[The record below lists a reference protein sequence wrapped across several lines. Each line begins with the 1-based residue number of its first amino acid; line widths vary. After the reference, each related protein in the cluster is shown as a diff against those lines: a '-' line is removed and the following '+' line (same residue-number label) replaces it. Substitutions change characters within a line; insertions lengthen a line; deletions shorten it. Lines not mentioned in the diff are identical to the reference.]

1 MPHPH
6 TCCLTEGGGSSAAVH
21 GARRI
26 VTVDRTRSSHSVSRR
41 TTVTGLGTGVLLT
54 ALLGRGLGQAAAQES
69 TPAITSGGEGVTAE
83 FMGAGQPSTTPG
95 MELTLRRIILAPG
108 GGLAPHSHP
117 GALVI
122 YVESGTWGHTALG
135 GTAQLTRAAV
145 DGTPQPVEELE
156 PGVETILTAGDVLF
170 VENPRDH
177 VRNAGED
184 DVVLLIAGLTA
195 VGEPFTTFMDDM
207 EMEATPTS

>member
-1 MPHPH
+1 MSDDAVRS
-6 TCCLTEGGGSSAAVH
+6 TSSLTRRTVMGGAAAVAAALGLGSRL
-21 GARRI
+21 GAR
-26 VTVDRTRSSHSVSRR
+26 
-41 TTVTGLGTGVLLT
+41 
-54 ALLGRGLGQAAAQES
+54 AAQES

-83 FMGAGQPSTTPG
+83 LMGAGQPSTTPG
-95 MELTLRRIILAPG
+95 MELTLRRVVLAPG

-145 DGTPQPVEELE
+145 DGTPIPAEEVEIGTE
-156 PGVETILTAGDVLF
+156 VILTAGDVLF
-170 VENPRDH
+170 VEDPQDH

-184 DVVLLIAGLTA
+184 DVVLLIAGLTL

-207 EMEATPTS
+207 AGMEMGATPTP